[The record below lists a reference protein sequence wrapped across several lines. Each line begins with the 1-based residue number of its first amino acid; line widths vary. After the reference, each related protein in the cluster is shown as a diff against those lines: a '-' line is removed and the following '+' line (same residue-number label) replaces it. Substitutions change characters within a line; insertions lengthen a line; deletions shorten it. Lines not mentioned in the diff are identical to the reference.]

1 MYLTSVVVTN
11 TQLLVVMIK
20 SSQLVVQGIMD
31 LEFYEKTVSWLEV
44 IEVLKTENRK
54 TNTTVGRKYSKEK

>member
-31 LEFYEKTVSWLEV
+31 LEFYEKALSWLEV
-44 IEVLKTENRK
+44 IEVLKMENRK
-54 TNTTVGRKYSKEK
+54 TNTKVGRKYSKEK